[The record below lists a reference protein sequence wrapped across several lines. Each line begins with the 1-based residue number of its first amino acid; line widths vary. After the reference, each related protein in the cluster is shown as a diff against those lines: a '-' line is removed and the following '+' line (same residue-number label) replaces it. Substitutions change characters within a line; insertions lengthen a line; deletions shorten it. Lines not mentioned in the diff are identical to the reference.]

1 MRDTLIIFACLVVG
15 GVVGYFNGIPEFLP
29 HETTTYLLCILMF
42 VIGLDLGN
50 DMERLK
56 SMAQLRWELLML
68 PVFTVIGSLLGG
80 AAASLLI
87 RDVNIGGGMAVGAGL
102 GYYSVSSVIISEAV
116 GPTLGFVALFS
127 NILRETIT
135 MLFSPLLAKL
145 FGPLAPIATGGANS
159 ADVTLP
165 IILNSS
171 GQEYLLP
178 SILHGF
184 VNNISVPIVV
194 GFCCSFI

>member
-1 MRDTLIIFACLVVG
+1 MRDTLIIFACLVMG

-29 HETTTYLLCILMF
+29 HDTTTYLLCILMF

-50 DMERLK
+50 DIERLK
-56 SMAQLRWELLML
+56 SMVHLRWELLVL
-68 PVFTVIGSLLGG
+68 PFLTIIGSLGGG
-80 AAASLLI
+80 AVAALFIS
-87 RDVNIGGGMAVGAGL
+87 NISPAGGMAVGGGL

-116 GPTLGFVALFS
+116 GPTLGFIALFS

-135 MLFSPLLAKL
+135 MLFSPLLARW

-178 SILHGF
+178 SLLHGF
-184 VNNISVPIVV
+184 VNNVSVPIVV
-194 GFCCSFI
+194 GFLCSFV